1 MSMKKVLIDGDSFS
15 IEDVVMVARYK
26 RKVEL
31 SKNLVNRINESRR
44 FIEDI
49 IRRGKPVYGVN
60 TGVGELCNTRIG
72 KDKLEELQRNIIYS
86 HAIATSPYLSME
98 STRGTMLLRA
108 NSLAKG
114 YSGVRKEILERLV
127 FFINNDVVPIIP
139 EKGSLGASG
148 DLIPLAVLALFL
160 MGEGRGIYKGK
171 EMDSKTIHKKLGIKP
186 IKYEEKEAL
195 SMINGTSFSLSISI
209 LSLYDA
215 RIALKGAIIAAGMSA
230 EALLSLSSQ
239 FHEKIQEAKPYPEQ
253 EVIAYAIRNF
263 LQGSELIDSDPE
275 KVQDPYVLRCLP
287 QIYGSIYSTI
297 RYAERV
303 YTIETNS
310 SSDNPLVFPDEGLVL
325 SGGNFHGSFIASTDD
340 YLSISMTILG
350 NNSERRLNRLLNHN
364 LSGGL
369 PPFLI
374 KNSGL
379 NTGFMLLQ
387 YLSASLV
394 SENKVLSA
402 PASINS
408 IPVSADQED
417 DVSMSATSAR
427 KLRQIIDNVLTIISI
442 EILSAVQA
450 LHFRK
455 KKKGR
460 GTRVVLSI
468 LRDVVP
474 FIKSDVNLSPYIEK
488 VRNLLINETLIR
500 EVEKEIGEIF

>member
-1 MSMKKVLIDGDSFS
+1 MKKILVDGDSLD
-15 IEDVVMVARYK
+15 IKDLVMVSRYK

-31 SKNLVNRINESRR
+31 SKEVIDKLDKSRK
-44 FIEDI
+44 FVEDI
-49 IRRGKPVYGVN
+49 VKKGKPVYGVN
-60 TGVGELCNTRIG
+60 TGVGELCNTRIE
-72 KDKLEELQRNIIYS
+72 KDMLNELQKNIIYS
-86 HAIATSPYLSME
+86 HAISTSPYLSKE

-114 YSGVRKEILERLV
+114 YSGIRKEILERLI
-127 FFINNDVVPIIP
+127 FFINNDVVPVIP

-160 MGEGRGIYKGK
+160 MGEGKGYYKGR
-171 EMDSKTIHKKLGIKP
+171 EMDSRAIHKKLGIEP

-215 RIALKGAIIAAGMSA
+215 KIALKGAIIAAGLSA
-230 EALLSLSSQ
+230 EALLSLSSE

-253 EVIAYAIRNF
+253 GVIAHALRNF
-263 LQGSELIDSDPE
+263 LDGSKLINSNLD
-275 KVQDPYVLRCLP
+275 KVQDAYVIRCLP
-287 QIYGSIYSTI
+287 QIYGSIYSTLK
-297 RYAERV
+297 YTERI
-303 YTIETNS
+303 YTVEANS
-310 SSDNPLVFPDEGLVL
+310 SSDNPLVFPDEKLVL
-325 SGGNFHGSFIASTDD
+325 SGGNFHGSFIATADD

-350 NNSERRLNRLLNHN
+350 NNSERRLNRLLNPN
-364 LSGGL
+364 LSQNL

-394 SENKVLSA
+394 SENKVLST

-417 DVSMSATSAR
+417 DVSMSATSAE
-427 KLRQIIDNVLTIISI
+427 KLRQIVDNVLTIVAI
-442 EILSAVQA
+442 EILSATQA
-450 LHFRK
+450 LYFRK

-460 GTRVVLSI
+460 GTEKALTVLKN
-468 LRDVVP
+468 VVP
-474 FIKSDVNLSPYIEK
+474 FIEKDTNLSPYIEK
-488 VRNLLINETLIR
+488 IKNLLISETLIK
-500 EVEKEIGEIF
+500 EVEKEIGEIL

>member
-1 MSMKKVLIDGDSFS
+1 MKKILVDGDSLG
-15 IEDVVMVARYK
+15 IEDVVMVSRYK
-26 RKVEL
+26 REVEL
-31 SKNLVNRINESRR
+31 PREVIDRLDESRR
-44 FIEDI
+44 FVEEI

-60 TGVGELCNTRIG
+60 TGVGELCNTRIE
-72 KDKLEELQRNIIYS
+72 KDKLTELQKNIIYS
-86 HAIATSPYLSME
+86 HAILTPPYLSKE

-114 YSGVRKEILERLV
+114 YSGVRKEIIERLL
-127 FFINNDVVPIIP
+127 FFLNNDVIPIIP

-160 MGEGRGIYKGK
+160 MGEGRGFYKGREMESK
-171 EMDSKTIHKKLGIKP
+171 EIHRKLGIEP

-215 RIALKGAIIAAGMSA
+215 KVALKGAIISAGLSA
-230 EALLSLSSQ
+230 EALLSLSSE

-253 EVIAYAIRNF
+253 KVIAHALRRF
-263 LQGSELIDSDPE
+263 LDGSELIDSNLN
-275 KVQDPYVLRCLP
+275 KVQDAYVIRCLP
-287 QIYGSIYSTI
+287 QIYGSIYSTLK
-297 RYAERV
+297 YAERI
-303 YTIETNS
+303 YTVEANS
-310 SSDNPLVFPDEGLVL
+310 SSDNPLVFPKEELVL
-325 SGGNFHGSFIASTDD
+325 SGGNFHGSFIATADD

-350 NNSERRLNRLLNHN
+350 NNSERRLNRLLNSS
-364 LSGGL
+364 LSENL

-394 SENKVLSA
+394 SENKVLST

-427 KLRQIIDNVLTIISI
+427 KLRQIVDNVLTIISI
-442 EILSAVQA
+442 EILSATQA
-450 LHFRK
+450 LYFRK
-455 KKKGR
+455 RKRGR
-460 GTRVVLSI
+460 GTEKALSV

-474 FIKSDVNLSPYIEK
+474 FIEKDTNLSLYIEK
-488 VRNLLINETLIR
+488 IRNLLTSETLIK
-500 EVEKEIGEIF
+500 EVEKEIGEIL